1 MRTSF
6 FALALRSEAAMDA
19 LLQLKGIDK
28 AFPGVKALSG
38 AALWRWWGKTAPENP
53 P

>member
-19 LLQLKGIDK
+19 LLQLKGIVFK
-28 AFPGVKALSG
+28 FLAG
-38 AALWRWWGKTAPENP
+38 WRFAYPAYA
-53 P
+53 

>member
-6 FALALRSEAAMDA
+6 FALASLSEAAMDA

-38 AALWRWWGKTAPENP
+38 AALNVYP
-53 P
+53 